1 MNSKLE
7 TNVNVPVYFR
17 SLKRGINSFNL
28 VNSRVLMIVG
38 ISVVQT
44 FIIIENIRYQF
55 FFFFFFF
62 FLSREK
68 KEKEREK
75 KPQNKQ
81 NNNIDNKHNRTKK
94 KKKKNQTTNIK
105 QKQKQNRQTNL
116 NRTTD
121 FIITSR
127 YIVQFTFNR

>member
-7 TNVNVPVYFR
+7 TKFYVNVPVYFR

-38 ISVVQT
+38 LTVVQT

-62 FLSREK
+62 FLLRENKK
-68 KEKEREK
+68 KERAK
-75 KPQNKQ
+75 KPPKQ
-81 NNNIDNKHNRTKK
+81 TK
-94 KKKKNQTTNIK
+94 Q
-105 QKQKQNRQTNL
+105 QHRQ
-116 NRTTD
+116 
-121 FIITSR
+121 
-127 YIVQFTFNR
+127 